1 MTPILK
7 AQNLS
12 VQFGGLKALNDVS
25 FELYPGEIVGLIGPN
40 GAGKTT
46 LFSSLVGLV
55 KLSEGQVEIGGKR
68 IEGKRP
74 HEITQYGMTKT
85 FQNVSLFPD
94 MDVLDNVVVAA
105 LCRHDL
111 KGARVLAMQALDSLG
126 LQSIAH
132 AAIADLT
139 FPQRALVEV
148 ARAIATG
155 SNVLL
160 LDEVMAALSPTE
172 MDAVMEVLDSL
183 RKKGLTLFVVEHHMR
198 AIMKL
203 CDRILVLQF
212 GGLLASGT
220 PEEIAS
226 NPAVIKAYLGG
237 EFKEKHA
244 EH

>member
-1 MTPILK
+1 MNPILK
-7 AQNLS
+7 ANRLS
-12 VQFGGLKALNDVS
+12 VRFGGLTALDNVS
-25 FELYPGEIVGLIGPN
+25 FELFPGEIVGLIGPN

-46 LFSSLVGLV
+46 LFNSLVGLV
-55 KLSEGQVEIGGKR
+55 RLSEGSVEVEGQR

-94 MDVLDNVVVAA
+94 MNVLDNVVVAA
-105 LCRHDL
+105 LCRHNL
-111 KGARVLAMQALDSLG
+111 EGARKEALEALERLG
-126 LQSIAH
+126 LSDIAY
-132 AAIADLT
+132 AAVVDLT

-155 SNVLL
+155 SKILL
-160 LDEVMAALSPTE
+160 LDEVMAALSPSE

-183 RKKGLTLFVVEHHMR
+183 RKEGLTLFVVEHHMR

-212 GGLLASGT
+212 GGLLASGA

-226 NPAVIKAYLGG
+226 NPEVIKAYLGG
-237 EFKEKHA
+237 EVKEKHA
-244 EH
+244 DH